1 MPTNP
6 NSCPRNGN
14 IAKTIVAEL
23 NPMIDVK
30 TTDPQ
35 DAHPTPN
42 KLVATPA
49 KDTPQSFW
57 IFIDWRK

>member
-6 NSCPRNGN
+6 NSCPLSGN
-14 IAKTIVAEL
+14 TVKTVVAEL

-42 KLVATPA
+42 KLVAMPA
-49 KDTPQSFW
+49 KETP
-57 IFIDWRK
+57 KPL

>member
-14 IAKTIVAEL
+14 IAKTIVVEP
-23 NPMIDVK
+23 NPMSDVK

-42 KLVATPA
+42 KLVAMPA
-49 KDTPQSFW
+49 KETP
-57 IFIDWRK
+57 KPL